1 MSYIAL
7 ALTAFGGWAMISAE
21 NKEAKKIEEKKI
33 AEAEKREQEKI
44 AEAEKQ
50 RQLELQREKNGG
62 LTDKELQE
70 QKLRQKEK
78 EEREKF
84 QEYLNTLSDEVQN
97 SFKNEKICIGMP
109 MDLVG
114 LLKGNKY
121 EEKRNVTKKAEKL
134 TYKYGKT
141 GTNSRGNPQYELEI
155 TYIDNLVDSFK
166 DL

>member
-1 MSYIAL
+1 MGDDFS
-7 ALTAFGGWAMISAE
+7 G
-21 NKEAKKIEEKKI
+21 KKRSQKNRRK
-33 AEAEKREQEKI
+33 KI

-78 EEREKF
+78 EEREKL

-97 SFKNEKICIGMP
+97 SFKKKKICIGMP
-109 MDLVG
+109 MDLVRR
-114 LLKGNKY
+114 LKGNKY
-121 EEKRNVTKKAEKL
+121 EEKRNVTTQAEKL

-141 GTNSRGNPQYELEI
+141 GKNNRGNQRYKLEI
-155 TYIDNLVDSFK
+155 TYVDNLVDSFK